1 MAEAEA
7 PVIPG
12 AAFEIVTLLPG
23 FTSLHKRSGELD
35 GNLPVRAARYC
46 GPVFEGN
53 AAGFQ
58 ITLAQPM
65 TVARTRR
72 RNTECVMPTP
82 TLQQVTLEVNDALE
96 KAVARGLLARGSFWH
111 RLFQGNAL
119 PSRGRRLLVWTGHL
133 ISPPPGIW
141 LLVGGAFNRRSRVTV
156 VDHLVTDPERF
167 VPLIIEIDTRGI

>member
-65 TVARTRR
+65 TLARTRR
-72 RNTECVMPTP
+72 GNTRCVVTDP
-82 TLQQVTLEVNDALE
+82 TLKQVRQEVDEALE
-96 KAVARGLLARGSFWH
+96 KAVTHGLLARDDYWH
-111 RLFQGNAL
+111 RMFRGNAL
-119 PSRGRRLLVWTGHL
+119 P
-133 ISPPPGIW
+133 
-141 LLVGGAFNRRSRVTV
+141 
-156 VDHLVTDPERF
+156 
-167 VPLIIEIDTRGI
+167 TRGHRLAIWT